1 MALPGAVTRR
11 TEREAAELRA
21 QGIDPASGAP
31 IVVQTTQ
38 DPSVETITSPVTP
51 TPTPFVVTPTTST
64 TDDPAALRARIAQ
77 LEQEGSTQSGRAS
90 SASREL
96 EDVKKRLELV
106 DGNRAFLEG
115 QLSELVAKVGQLEA
129 DKKALEQQSNASQ
142 IDKVVADLNGEGP
155 TEQQLK
161 DFDADA
167 VDMIRRITNQ
177 RLAGVVNPLVERMK
191 AIEAQLGRLKELD
204 KLPRLE
210 ESANVASME
219 VARSKEL
226 EFLRK
231 EVIAYFPDFETVKDT
246 KEWRDFVGQDIP
258 GRGIKIGHLLGTYRK
273 AYDPIGIRSVI
284 SAFYDKQK
292 KPTLDSLVVPGK
304 TNAEVPVGAPP
315 AKIKA
320 SEYKAQLKAFTGK
333 KLSLPD
339 WNAFRTRWEQ
349 ALAAGNVEM
358 DTEIR

>member
-11 TEREAAELRA
+11 SEREAAELRA
-21 QGIDPASGAP
+21 QGIDPTSGAP
-31 IVVQTTQ
+31 IAVQVDPPVETVTPTTPT
-38 DPSVETITSPVTP
+38 PSVVPTP
-51 TPTPFVVTPTTST
+51 TPTP
-64 TDDPAALRARIAQ
+64 DDPAALRARIAQ

-96 EDVKKRLELV
+96 EDAKKRLELV
-106 DGNRAFLEG
+106 DGNRAFLEN
-115 QLSELVAKVGQLEA
+115 QLSELVAKVGTLEA
-129 DKKALEQQSNASQ
+129 ENNTLKQKTNATE

-155 TEQQLK
+155 TEKQLQ

-177 RLAGVVNPLVERMK
+177 RLAGVVNPLVERLK

-204 KLPRLE
+204 KLPQLE
-210 ESANVASME
+210 QATNISSME
-219 VARSKEL
+219 TARNKEL

-258 GRGIKIGHLLGTYRK
+258 NRNIKIGHLLGTYRK
-273 AYDPIGIRSVI
+273 TYDPIGIRSII

-304 TNAEVPVGAPP
+304 TNAEVPTGAPP

-320 SEYKAQLKAFTGK
+320 SEYKAQQKAFISK
-333 KLSLPD
+333 KLPLPD
-339 WNAFRTRWEQ
+339 WNAFRTRWEA

-358 DTEIR
+358 DVDLR